1 MRALIA
7 FCNLVIARQ
16 KTLLYFAR
24 FPSPLKGRMVRL
36 LRTVANCVVF
46 ATLGTSRHFL
56 VASEVPILHLG
67 VASGWF
73 ATRPDVI
80 GGVIRTMNLLAKLVA
95 ASQTVPSDTVALLR
109 RIIAEQGTKHWRAYA
124 GAYALMAVAAGC
136 TAASAYIVGY
146 AVNTVYQ
153 AKETRA
159 IVATCIVIMV
169 IFVAKGLAT
178 YGQAVTIATIN
189 STIASEY
196 KIR

>member
-80 GGVIRTMNLLAKLVA
+80 GGVMTSTDI
-95 ASQTVPSDTVALLR
+95 
-109 RIIAEQGTKHWRAYA
+109 
-124 GAYALMAVAAGC
+124 
-136 TAASAYIVGY
+136 
-146 AVNTVYQ
+146 
-153 AKETRA
+153 
-159 IVATCIVIMV
+159 
-169 IFVAKGLAT
+169 LAT
-178 YGQAVTIATIN
+178 VIRGSPT
-189 STIASEY
+189 ASVGPQG
-196 KIR
+196 